1 MRAYERF
8 LKYVNYDTTSNAEC
22 SDCPSS
28 SGQLTFA
35 KALVEEMLNIGIID
49 ARVDENG
56 YVYGSIPATIE
67 GAPAIGLIA
76 HMDTVDDAPAMPM
89 KAHIA
94 HNYQGGDLVMDA
106 DGKNVLRES
115 VFPGLRNF
123 IGHDLILTDGNT
135 LLGADDKAGIA
146 EIMTFCEKAV
156 KNASVMKHG
165 KIAICFTPDEEIGR
179 GPDRFDIS
187 GFGADFAYTIDGGG
201 LDEIECENFNAASAH
216 IEIVGLSTHP
226 GGAKNKMLN
235 AALVAVELINMM
247 PPAETPEHTEGYEG
261 FYHLTDMRGNVES
274 AALHYIIRDH
284 DMERF
289 VARKSYVEHV
299 VDYLNKKYGE
309 NTVHLSLKDSYY
321 NMRKAMEQHMDVVH
335 RAEAAMR
342 KSGIEPHLAPIRGGT
357 DGATLT
363 NKGLPCPNLPTG
375 GANGHGRYECISVQA
390 MDKVVEL
397 IENLICE
404 D

>member
-8 LKYVNYDTTSNAEC
+8 LNYVNYDTTSNAAC
-22 SDCPSS
+22 PDCPSS
-28 SGQLTFA
+28 PGQMAFA
-35 KALVEEMLNIGIID
+35 RVLVQEMLEIGIAD
-49 ARVDENG
+49 ARVDQDG
-56 YVYGSIPATIE
+56 YVYGSIPATVE
-67 GAPAIGLIA
+67 GAPTIGLIA

-94 HNYQGGDLVMDA
+94 YNYQGGDLVMDEE
-106 DGKNVLRES
+106 GKNVLRES
-115 VFPGLRNF
+115 VFPGLKDF
-123 IGHDLILTDGNT
+123 IGQDLILTDGNT
-135 LLGADDKAGIA
+135 LLGADDKAGVA
-146 EIMTFCEKAV
+146 EIMTFAEKAV
-156 KNASVMKHG
+156 QDSSMKHG

-179 GPDRFDIS
+179 GPDRFDIP

-201 LDEIECENFNAASAH
+201 LDEIECENFNAAGAQ
-216 IEIVGLSTHP
+216 IEITGLSTHP

-261 FYHLTDMRGNVES
+261 FYHMVGMRGEVES

-284 DMERF
+284 DMDKF
-289 VARKSYVEHV
+289 IARKAYLENV
-299 VDYLNKKYGE
+299 VAYLNGKYGE
-309 NTVHLSLKDSYY
+309 GTLKLTMKDSYY
-321 NMRKAMEQHMDVVH
+321 NMRKAMEPHMHVVH
-335 RAEAAMR
+335 RAEEAMR
-342 KSGIEPHLAPIRGGT
+342 KVGIQPRRIPIRGGT

-363 NKGLPCPNLPTG
+363 NNGLPCPNLPTG
-375 GANGHGRYECISVQA
+375 GANAHGRYECVSVQA

-397 IENLICE
+397 IEKLVCE